1 LEKFF
6 WEEFKLESF
15 YSDFKKKL
23 VEAVQADFFNL
34 HKRMSNEE
42 IYVGSLVVDSD
53 VTGFFL
59 IFNTVEYLKNKD
71 DLLSKDDQLKKFR
84 EFLSPDELKELFG
97 NYDGGFESTKW
108 IPDEWGYGNHSLDSS
123 LINEVSKILSKKTNS
138 LVEDFIEFEKRV
150 HEIMII
156 SLAELKKFVLE
167 KSNGK
172 ILFLSLLSMMKEL
185 NLLKMSLQSY

>member
-1 LEKFF
+1 LEKYF
-6 WEEFKLESF
+6 WEEIKLESF

-167 KSNGK
+167 KSIGK